1 MLSKIIVSIALFCL
15 VCQVKIL
22 ALDSRVIKLPLTDSI
37 KFFDGLLFT
46 VIGKFHTEKNY
57 VRLPWE
63 YKGKVR
69 KEVWELSQNSAGI
82 SIRFRTNATDIS
94 VNWTAMEELSFPHMA
109 ATVVRGVDLYA
120 YVNGKW
126 QFIQTGRPK
135 GKSSE
140 NLLLKDGEPVYREY
154 LLNLPLYDGIEK
166 LSIGIIF
173 GAEISSPVE
182 QLLVNKKPIVYYGSS
197 IAQGACAS
205 RPGMGFTNIL
215 SRKLDRA
222 FINMGF
228 SGEGTYDLSVAEAI
242 CEVDAALYVID
253 CNPNTPIEFIHER
266 AVKLVSFIR
275 SKRPG
280 IPILLVENFIK
291 DNDYFMKDKIWNG
304 AGKQKELRNAFYNL
318 KKSGIKDIYYQQGN
332 GLIGNDHEGTVDG
345 VHPNDVGMLRIAD
358 FILPQIKTILDKK
371 NHLTKPGF

>member
-1 MLSKIIVSIALFCL
+1 MRSKKTICIALFCL
-15 VCQVKIL
+15 ACQIKIL
-22 ALDSRVIKLPLTDSI
+22 ALDSRLIKLPLTDSM
-37 KFFDGLLFT
+37 KFFDGLQFT
-46 VIGKFHTEKNY
+46 VIGKFHQEKNY
-57 VRLPWE
+57 ARFPGE
-63 YKGKVR
+63 YKNKVR
-69 KEVWELSQNSAGI
+69 KEVWELGQNSAGI

-120 YVNGKW
+120 NVNGKW

-140 NLLLKDGEPVYREY
+140 YVLLKDGEPVYREY

-166 LSIGIIF
+166 LSIGINLD
-173 GAEISSPVE
+173 AEISLPVE
-182 QLLVNKKPIVYYGSS
+182 QRLVKKKPIVYYGSS

-228 SGEGTYDLSVAEAI
+228 SGEGTYDSSVAEAI

-253 CNPNTPIEFIHER
+253 CNPNTPIQFIHER
-266 AVKLVSFIR
+266 AVKLVRFIR
-275 SKRPG
+275 SKRPD

-291 DNDYFMKDKIWNG
+291 DNDHFMKDQIWNG

-318 KKSGIKDIYYQQGN
+318 KKSGIKNIYYQQGD

-345 VHPNDVGMLRIAD
+345 VHPNDVGMLRIAE
-358 FILPQIKTILDKK
+358 FILPQLKTILDKK
-371 NHLTKPGF
+371 AHSTKPVF